1 MEKPVISRTEVSYS
15 SHMKSLLLSEPNIEV
30 GCLSR
35 MLGAVNEQLSS
46 IPLGLAQ

>member
-1 MEKPVISRTEVSYS
+1 MEKPVIPRTEVSYI
-15 SHMKSLLLSEPNIEV
+15 SHMESLLLSEPNIQA

-46 IPLGLAQ
+46 IPLGLVQ